1 MSEPIDFAG
10 IIAWAMTDPE
20 WNDKPLHSVQVRDAA
35 LVRAAKVP
43 ALCPDCH
50 GVGSWPVKP
59 GGVACG
65 HEHAPT
71 IGSMLAEW
79 QALTA
84 LAGWAQ
90 HYPACGRRT
99 SPYHPHV
106 TCTCGLDAARA
117 ALEEA
122 RNPK

>member
-35 LVRAAKVP
+35 LVLAAKVVK
-43 ALCPDCH
+43 LCPDCY

-65 HEHAPT
+65 HENAST

-84 LAGWAQ
+84 KANPASRTWTVRPAGF
-90 HYPACGRRT
+90 YEESE
-99 SPYHPHV
+99 SP
-106 TCTCGLDAARA
+106 L
-117 ALEEA
+117 
-122 RNPK
+122 